1 MSAIAS
7 RSNDTYVLTLSEEL
21 QYEIFSHLDVT
32 GLLEAEKAC
41 TVWYRISNDESLW
54 QYIAW
59 QRHIFAT
66 SDGPVLT
73 FKAQVMASFVPY
85 VKAARWIFP
94 TVRNMTFEKIHPQ
107 RELDRAIHQANWGPE
122 VAQLELLDWFEWDAD
137 SIFQEKD
144 PAKLI
149 GQIQSYLEAGAKIDE
164 P

>member
-41 TVWYRISNDESLW
+41 TVWYRMSNDESLW
-54 QYIAW
+54 RCIAW

-66 SDGPVLT
+66 SDGPG

-85 VKAARWIFP
+85 WQAACRIFP

-122 VAQLELLDWFEWDAD
+122 VAQRELLDWFKWEAC
-137 SIFQEKD
+137 SIFQ
-144 PAKLI
+144 
-149 GQIQSYLEAGAKIDE
+149 
-164 P
+164 